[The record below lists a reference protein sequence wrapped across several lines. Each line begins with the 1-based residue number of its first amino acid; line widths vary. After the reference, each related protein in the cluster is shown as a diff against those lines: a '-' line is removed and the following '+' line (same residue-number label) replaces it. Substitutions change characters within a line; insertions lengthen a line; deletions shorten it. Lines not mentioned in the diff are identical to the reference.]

1 MKRKITKKRKRKNP
15 CLPCL
20 ALNPKTRIS
29 NPRFSR
35 YREALKVAAKKF
47 DDFDEFA
54 NAYLK
59 GASRGTYWVG
69 VTNENFT
76 KEDLPGSYVAY
87 ISPIYI
93 DDYEYAVEINAAL
106 LDADEDFKRNLKD
119 PKNSVKITNN
129 KLIFVNYV
137 YPIKK
142 AVQVW
147 LYNAR
152 YLPNSLYQLKQ
163 FWEATRNE
171 EVVEMKAIK
180 HKKRVTKAS

>member
-1 MKRKITKKRKRKNP
+1 MKRKKIKRKNP

-20 ALNPKTRIS
+20 AINPRSRIS

-47 DDFDEFA
+47 EDFDEFA
-54 NAYLK
+54 TAYLK

-69 VTNENFT
+69 VPNEFFT
-76 KEDLPGSYVAY
+76 KDQLPNSYIAY
-87 ISPIYI
+87 ISPLYI
-93 DDYEYAVEINAAL
+93 DDYEFAAEINGAL
-106 LDADEDFKRNLKD
+106 LDADDDFKKNLKD
-119 PKNSVKITNN
+119 PKNSIKITNN
-129 KLIFVNYV
+129 KLVFINYV

-142 AVQVW
+142 AIQVW

-163 FWEATRNE
+163 FWETTRNE
-171 EVVEMKAIK
+171 EVVEMKPIK
-180 HKKRVTKAS
+180 HKKKVTKTS